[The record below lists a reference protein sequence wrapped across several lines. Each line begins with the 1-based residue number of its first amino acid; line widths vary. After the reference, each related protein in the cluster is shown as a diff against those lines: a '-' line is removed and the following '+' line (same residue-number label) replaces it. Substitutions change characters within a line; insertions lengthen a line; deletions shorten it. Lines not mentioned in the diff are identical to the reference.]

1 MTNASRQSLRRERIL
16 AATLTVLLGTVLL
29 TSHAVSGAM
38 AKCTTAGN
46 SSDEARVA
54 LFGHSEAIN
63 FGGTWPGSTG
73 FVPGASSSVGL
84 YISNFK
90 DGKVSEVTQT
100 YEIEVVTAGNLPLRY
115 ELHKK
120 DGNGKVD
127 TTVIDSFNESS
138 NSTSHTFKITDSTTF
153 EAGVRTEARYQILAI
168 WDSAQDSAQN
178 SAAYAGRP
186 DFAQVNINVKQI
198 D

>member
-1 MTNASRQSLRRERIL
+1 MTNASKQALRRERIL
-16 AATLTVLLGTVLL
+16 AATLTVLLGAVLV

-38 AKCTTAGN
+38 AKYTTAAT

-54 LFGHSEAIN
+54 LFGHDEAIN

-90 DGKVSEVTQT
+90 DDEVSEVTQT
-100 YEIEVVTAGNLPLRY
+100 YEIQVVTSGNLPLRY

-120 DGNGKVD
+120 DGDGKVD
-127 TTVIDSFNESS
+127 TTVIDSFTESS
-138 NSTSHTFKITDSTTF
+138 STTSHTFKITGSTTF
-153 EAGVRTEARYQILAI
+153 EAGVRSEAKYQILAI
-168 WDSAQDSAQN
+168 WDAAQN
-178 SAAYAGRP
+178 SASYSGRP